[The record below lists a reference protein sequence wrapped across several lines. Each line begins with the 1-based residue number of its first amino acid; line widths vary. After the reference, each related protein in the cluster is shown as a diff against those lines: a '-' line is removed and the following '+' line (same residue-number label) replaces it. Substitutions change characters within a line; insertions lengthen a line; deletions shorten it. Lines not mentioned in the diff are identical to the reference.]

1 MRLRLR
7 DPESGTVIS
16 IGEGRRSHPYDP
28 SLHFEVSIACESRS
42 LSGLRGAWSSDELS
56 AAVLVYDCSLDGPP
70 FAGFVRE
77 LAEDW
82 QGQQGDRTWESCE
95 RELQL
100 DARRDAGGLV
110 RLTFTLRNL
119 FLQSEIWSA
128 RATVPIEPG
137 EEMNQTAQAIERLVG
152 GMS

>member
-1 MRLRLR
+1 MLLRLR
-7 DPESGTVIS
+7 DASNGIVIS
-16 IGEGRRSHPYDP
+16 IGEGERSHPYDP
-28 SLHFEVSIACESRS
+28 SMSFEVSIACESRS
-42 LSGLRGAWSSDELS
+42 FSGVPRPFDELN
-56 AAVLVYDCSLDGPP
+56 ATVLVYDCSLDGPP